1 MIKKILIEYLL
12 KRMNNLKEYIYEKL
26 RINKSIKKVFD
37 KESFID
43 LLDEKYKI
51 SKTSFIMKYIVDWA
65 EDNNVSK
72 FEVIG
77 WQGINNLMGAKDA
90 YVENYE
96 KRNELAKEIIKTG
109 KEIDITN
116 DKDNNDKD
124 NIKLYYTDTDF
135 LYANKNDI
143 SFSIVL
149 RKL

>member
-1 MIKKILIEYLL
+1 MIRKILIEYLL

-43 LLDEKYKI
+43 LLDKKYKI
-51 SKTSFIMKYIVDWA
+51 SKNSFIIKYITDWA

-77 WQGINNLMGAKDA
+77 WQGINNLMQTKDA
-90 YVENYE
+90 YIENYE
-96 KRNELAKEIIKTG
+96 KRNELAKEIIKNG
-109 KEIDITN
+109 KEIDVTD
-116 DKDNNDKD
+116 DKDNNDD
-124 NIKLYYTDTDF
+124 NIKLYYTDTNF

-143 SFSIVL
+143 SFSIIVT
-149 RKL
+149 KL